1 MKKLI
6 METNKIESSPLRAL
20 FWREEILQVLYWMD
34 GEGFGSRV
42 SAPQIITFL
51 NTNSANL
58 LYHLEKMVEQG
69 YLDLQGDSFGE
80 GSLVGLSSLG
90 KKEAGRQFSEAF
102 QGLQKAGHG
111 ECGPGCEFCYGTDG
125 SKLDN
130 CVHNCASQNG

>member
-1 MKKLI
+1 

-34 GEGFGSRV
+34 GEGFGSWV

-69 YLDLQGDSFGE
+69 YLVIQGDSFKE
-80 GSLVGLSSLG
+80 ASLVGLSSLG

-111 ECGPGCEFCYGTDG
+111 ECGPDCEFCYGTDG